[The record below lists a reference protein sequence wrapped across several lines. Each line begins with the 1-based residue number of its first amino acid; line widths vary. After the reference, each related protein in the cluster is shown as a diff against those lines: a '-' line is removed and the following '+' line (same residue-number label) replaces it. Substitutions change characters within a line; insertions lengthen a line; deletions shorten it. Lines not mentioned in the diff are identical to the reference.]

1 MYGCVVNVS
10 VLRKEIVSVEN
21 LQRKI
26 GAFALTMTGVGSIIG
41 SGWLFGAWKAAKVAG
56 PAAIF
61 AWVIGMVAIM
71 LIGLVYAELGAR
83 FPESGGVVR
92 FAQYSH
98 GSVTGFIAGWANW
111 IAIVSVIPI
120 EAEASVQYM
129 SSWKW
134 HFAQSLFS
142 GKTLTPTGLLIA
154 AVLVFLY
161 FLLNYWTVQLF
172 ARVNALITVFKLVI
186 PALTAVGLI
195 IAGFHASNFTH
206 YGGFAPN
213 GWSSVL
219 TAIATSG
226 IIFAFNGF
234 SSPVNLAGE
243 AKNPNKSVPIAV
255 IGSILIAGAIYLL
268 LQIGFIGAVRPE
280 MLTHG
285 WSGIDLKSP
294 FADLAMA
301 WGLNWLAIVLFADAF
316 VSPSGTGI
324 TYTATTSRMIFGM
337 TENGWFPRMFGTI
350 HPFYKVPR
358 RAMWLNLLVAFI
370 FLMLFRGWGQ
380 LAGVISV
387 ATLISYVTGPVAAIA
402 LRKIGA
408 QTVQTRTVL
417 KIKGLG
423 WIAPISFM
431 LASLILYWAKW
442 PLTGEVIFVMLLG
455 VPMFLYYQGKVGWT
469 GFNKHMKAGW
479 WLIAY
484 LAFMIIVSKLGSSK
498 FGGNGTIPYG
508 DDMIIVAVCSLA
520 FYIWGLKSAWSTPH
534 RQEAEKA
541 LALDSQL

>member
-1 MYGCVVNVS
+1 
-10 VLRKEIVSVEN
+10 VEN

-26 GAFALTMTGVGSIIG
+26 GTFALTMTGVGSIIG

-61 AWVIGMVAIM
+61 AWIIGMVAIM

-92 FAQYSH
+92 YAQYSH
-98 GSVTGFIAGWANW
+98 GSVAGFLSGWANW

-129 SSWKW
+129 SSWPW
-134 HFAQSLFS
+134 QFTQSLYV
-142 GKTLTPTGLLIA
+142 GKTLSPVGLLFA
-154 AVLVFLY
+154 AILVFIY

-172 ARVNALITVFKLVI
+172 ARVNALITVFKFVI

-195 IAGFHASNFTH
+195 AAGFHASNFTH

-213 GWSSVL
+213 GWASVL

-226 IIFAFNGF
+226 VIFAFNGF

-243 AKNPNKSVPIAV
+243 AKNPNRSVPIAV

-268 LQIGFIGAVRPE
+268 LQIGFIGAVKPD
-280 MLTHG
+280 MLANG
-285 WSGIDLKSP
+285 WSGISLKSP
-294 FADLAMA
+294 FADLALA

-337 TENGWFPRMFGTI
+337 TENGWFPRIFGTI

-358 RAMWLNLLVAFI
+358 RAMWLNLLVAYL
-370 FLMLFRGWGQ
+370 FLAMFRGWGQ

-387 ATLISYVTGPVAAIA
+387 ATLISYVTGPVSAIA
-402 LRKIGA
+402 LRKTGNGVRKA
-408 QTVQTRTVL
+408 L
-417 KIKGLG
+417 NIKGLPVV
-423 WIAPISFM
+423 APMAFM
-431 LASLILYWAKW
+431 LATLILYWSRW
-442 PLTGEVIFVMLLG
+442 PLTGQVIFVMLIG
-455 VPMFLYYQGKVGWT
+455 VPMFLYYQGKDGWE
-469 GFNKHMKAGW
+469 GFGKHMKAGT

-484 LAFMIIVSKLGSSK
+484 LAFMILASALGSKS
-498 FGGNGTIPYG
+498 FGGMNILPYG
-508 DDMIIVAVCSLA
+508 YDMIIVAAFSLV
-520 FYIWGLKSAWSTPH
+520 FYFWGLKSAWSTPH
-534 RQEAEKA
+534 LKEAEEA
-541 LALDSQL
+541 LARDTEL